1 MLTVVDTEAKLNAFL
16 PIAEK
21 MIEEGLIVLSDA
33 DIIKY
38 AHRAT
43 ELIDGEE

>member
-1 MLTVVDTEAKLNAFL
+1 MLTVVDTEEKLNSFL
-16 PIAEK
+16 PIVEK
-21 MIEEGLIVLSDA
+21 MVQEGLVVLSDA

-43 ELIDGEE
+43 EIVNDKE